1 MLIHCFYKLLK
12 LAMLSCLA
20 MALNHAWAQD
30 GAIEAQQ
37 LVDQATQSV
46 QNFTAEPSMQKFR
59 DDLKNAKAILIVPR
73 SIEVGFIIGGSG
85 GSGVMLARN
94 SGGGWNGPAFY
105 SAGGGSVGLQAGA
118 KVSELILLIMNEQ
131 ALGKMLEGELKFGAG
146 AGVTVGIGAAA
157 NTNIEADV
165 LGYALSKGAFGG
177 VSLEGGLVE
186 SRPELDSAYYGKAL
200 TAKDILISGKA
211 GKKKA
216 VALRSALQKA
226 SAR

>member
-1 MLIHCFYKLLK
+1 MLLHNAY
-12 LAMLSCLA
+12 
-20 MALNHAWAQD
+20 AQD
-30 GAIEAQQ
+30 SATDAQQ

-46 QNFTAEPSMQKFR
+46 QAFTSEPSMQDFR
-59 DDLKNAKAILIVPR
+59 DRLKSAKAVLIVPR
-73 SIEVGFIIGGSG
+73 SIEVGFILGASG

-131 ALGKMLEGELKFGAG
+131 ALSKMLEGKLKFGAG

-157 NTNIEADV
+157 STNINADV

-177 VSLEGGLVE
+177 VSLEGGGVE
-186 SRPELDSAYYGKAL
+186 PKPEVNSAYYGKNL
-200 TAKDILISGKA
+200 SAKDILLDGKA
-211 GKKKA
+211 GKQKA
-216 VALRSALQKA
+216 VELRAALEKA
-226 SAR
+226 AAK